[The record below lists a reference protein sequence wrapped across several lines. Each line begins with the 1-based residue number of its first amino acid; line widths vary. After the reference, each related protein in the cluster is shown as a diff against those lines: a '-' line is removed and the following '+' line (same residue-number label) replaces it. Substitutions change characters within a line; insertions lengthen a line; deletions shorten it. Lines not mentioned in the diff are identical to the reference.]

1 MSGREHPRD
10 AKLGYR
16 TIHADELIPEDFK
29 LDNLLVENVRW
40 KPSMPDRKGRY
51 LDEIIEMIKDYPK
64 IGIAYDVSHAFI
76 NDEPMEKIIEYKD
89 RIKLFHTND
98 TIGKE
103 DKHLPIGMGE
113 INYKKFFEI
122 LAEINYRGFL
132 IIE

>member
-1 MSGREHPRD
+1 MSGREHPKD
-10 AKLGYR
+10 LQLGFK
-16 TIHADELIPEDFK
+16 TIHADELIPDDFK

-51 LDEIIEMIKDYPK
+51 MDEIVEIIKDYPNV
-64 IGIAYDVSHAFI
+64 GIAYDVAHAYI
-76 NDEPMEKIIEYKD
+76 NDEPMEKIIEYQD
-89 RIKLFHTND
+89 YIKLFHLTD

-103 DKHLPIGMGE
+103 DKHLPIGKGE
-113 INYKKFFEI
+113 INWTRFFEI